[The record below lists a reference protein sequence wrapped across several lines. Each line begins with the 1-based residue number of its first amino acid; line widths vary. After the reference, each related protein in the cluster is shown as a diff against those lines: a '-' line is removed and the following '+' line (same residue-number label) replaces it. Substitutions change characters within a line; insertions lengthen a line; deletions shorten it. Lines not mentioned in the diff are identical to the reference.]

1 MQTKEEAR
9 RLLERPL
16 EYPGLVERRR
26 ASRVVRIWRSPSF
39 DPESS
44 WTIIEDKGEWYV
56 RRVVYVQQAAADGF
70 RHDTFASE
78 GRLAEGLALSLI
90 RDLRAIRIEPF
101 VPLGGLGLD
110 GVSYGV
116 EATTFMAEVRLS
128 WWGRAPEEWSALR
141 SWYRAA
147 LGALEAQL
155 PPSTTPL
162 QARHPWVE

>member
-16 EYPGLVERRR
+16 EYPGLVERR
-26 ASRVVRIWRSPSF
+26 SRVVRIWRSPSF

-101 VPLGGLGLD
+101 LPLGGLGLD
-110 GVSYGV
+110 SVSYASRPRPSWRRSGCRGGARRQKGGV
-116 EATTFMAEVRLS
+116 RFDPGIEPR
-128 WWGRAPEEWSALR
+128 
-141 SWYRAA
+141 
-147 LGALEAQL
+147 
-155 PPSTTPL
+155 
-162 QARHPWVE
+162 